1 MSIEDPN
8 VPHTTEVR
16 TTYGATGP
24 ATTVVRRTEVK
35 SNTAAWWVAGAVAV
49 VAIAG
54 VAYMVTNQP
63 AAPNDQA
70 LTAAAEQGRAQ
81 GQIEGAQ
88 ATAATAQINAQAAG
102 QSAQIA
108 AQGEADRAAANR
120 AAAEIAA
127 ARASMSASDA
137 SRDAA
142 ARAPQSTDGTAP
154 APNQ

>member
-1 MSIEDPN
+1 VSTEDPN

-16 TTYGATGP
+16 TTYSATGP

-54 VAYMVTNQP
+54 VAYMVTSQP
-63 AAPNDQA
+63 AAPNDRA
-70 LTAAAEQGRAQ
+70 LTAAEQGRAQ